1 MEHASCGVEDPRLN
15 RFCHDLRQHVASG
28 LLLSQMVED
37 GDLEN
42 EAHVRLATIHKLFD
56 DMKHLINAEVGTP
69 GPRHVEVDLNEMV
82 GDCVRIARA
91 RPNLEIET
99 RFAPSATAYG
109 DPTLLRRAVSNVL
122 DNAARAA
129 GERGRVTVVVRE
141 SGESGDTSIIE
152 VTDDGVGFGCAPR
165 GSGHGMSVVAL
176 ALHACHGRL
185 EIVSGPAPGTT
196 VRLVMPRSN
205 WVVAS

>member
-1 MEHASCGVEDPRLN
+1 MTVEHASYGVEDPRLN
-15 RFCHDLRQHVASG
+15 RFCHDLRQHVVTG
-28 LLLSQMVED
+28 LLLSQIVED

-56 DMKHLINAEVGTP
+56 DMKQLINAEVGTP
-69 GPRHVEVDLNEMV
+69 GPRHVQVELNEMV
-82 GDCVRIARA
+82 GDCVRIARV
-91 RPNLEIET
+91 RSNLEIET
-99 RFAPSATAYG
+99 RFALSASAYG
-109 DPTLLRRAVSNVL
+109 DPTLLRRAVTNVL

-141 SGESGDTSIIE
+141 SGEKSVIE

-176 ALHACHGRL
+176 ALHACNGRL

>member
-1 MEHASCGVEDPRLN
+1 MTVEHTSYGVEDPRLN
-15 RFCHDLRQHVASG
+15 RFCHDLRQHVATG
-28 LLLSQMVED
+28 LLLSQIAED

-42 EAHVRLATIHKLFD
+42 EAHVRLATIHKLFE

-82 GDCVRIARA
+82 CDCVRIARV
-91 RPNLEIET
+91 RSNLEIET

-109 DPTLLRRAVSNVL
+109 DPPLLRRAVTNVL

-129 GERGRVTVVVRE
+129 GERGRVDVVVRE
-141 SGESGDTSIIE
+141 SGEKSVIE